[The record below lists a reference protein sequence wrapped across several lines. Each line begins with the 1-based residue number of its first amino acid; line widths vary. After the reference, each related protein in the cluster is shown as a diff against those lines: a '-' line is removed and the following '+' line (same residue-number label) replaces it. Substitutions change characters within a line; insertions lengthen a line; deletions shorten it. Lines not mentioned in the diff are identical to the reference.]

1 MSVIKE
7 KQLIFWE
14 LNEINFEYVNFY
26 IEKGYLPNW
35 KKIIEK
41 NGLFTT
47 IVKENYNQL
56 EPWIQWPTL
65 RTGLTFDEHKIFR
78 LGDIGIGGL
87 RQHWEILEDKGFS
100 VAAISPINAS
110 NNTKNSP
117 FWIPDPWVET
127 QISGNGFIKRFSK
140 AMKQAVN
147 DNSEEKLSFS
157 SIISIFEAL
166 ITKSQLSS
174 WPLYFS
180 CLFGAFRKQ
189 HWSKA
194 IFLDRLLA
202 DIFIS
207 LWKTSRPDFS
217 VLFLNSGAHI
227 QHHYMCSSKPYK
239 GSVENPEWYI
249 SKGKDPLL
257 EILEMYDSVLKEM
270 QNLNNVRLMIAV
282 GLRQIPYEKPT
293 FYWRLKNHD
302 DFLIKLGLKFKRT
315 QPRMTRDFLIEFE
328 NEKDMI
334 DAQKSLLKVQ
344 SSKGESIFGEVDNQ
358 DGSLFVSLTFSND
371 VNDDFVIL
379 LNGKKYESFKDDIVF
394 VAIKNGHHDSLGY
407 YLDTERKPEE
417 LNNNIP
423 LADIF
428 KFIIGH
434 FDK

>member
-1 MSVIKE
+1 MTKE

-14 LNEINFEYVNFY
+14 LNEINFDYVNFY
-26 IEKGYLPNW
+26 ISKGKLPNW
-35 KKIIEK
+35 KKIIEN
-41 NGLFTT
+41 NGLYTT
-47 IVKENYNQL
+47 NAEENYNEL
-56 EPWIQWPTL
+56 EPWIQWPTI
-65 RTGLTFDEHKIFR
+65 RTGLTFDEHQIFR
-78 LGDIGIGGL
+78 LGEVVGSGVK
-87 RQHWEILEDKGFS
+87 QHWEILEDKGYS

-110 NNTKNSP
+110 NNTNNSS

-127 QISGNGFIKRFSK
+127 KISGNSFIRRFSK
-140 AMKQAVN
+140 TLKQAVN
-147 DNSEEKLSFS
+147 DNSEEKLNFS
-157 SIISIFEAL
+157 SMIVIIQAL

-174 WPLYFS
+174 WPIYIS
-180 CLFGAFRKQ
+180 CFIGAMKKQ

-194 IFLDRLLA
+194 IFLDRLIA

-207 LWKTSRPDFS
+207 LWKGNKPDFS

-227 QHHYMCSSKPYK
+227 QHHYMCSSKAYK

-249 SKGKDPLL
+249 SKDKDPLL
-257 EILEMYDSVLKEM
+257 EILEMYDSVLQEM

-282 GLRQIPYEKPT
+282 GLRQVPYEKPT

-302 DFLIKLGLKFKRT
+302 NFLMKLGLNFKRI